1 VAAGG
6 VIVGRD
12 ACVRVRPWPRER
24 AQPALAALMQAW
36 REGHFGRDAPLPLA
50 PRTAWALVQGVAD
63 VAAVY
68 EGSTFAGGR
77 RGEVD
82 EACLARVFPDHAA
95 LCADGRF
102 ATLAQELFAPMAAW
116 IASDVR
122 VEPLVATAAAEPGSD
137 RD

>member
-1 VAAGG
+1 
-6 VIVGRD
+6 
-12 ACVRVRPWPRER
+12 
-24 AQPALAALMQAW
+24 MQAW
-36 REGHFGRDAPLPLA
+36 REGHFGRNAPLPLA

-68 EGSTFAGGR
+68 EGSAFDGGR
-77 RGEVD
+77 RGEVE

-116 IASDVR
+116 IDSDVR
-122 VEPLVATAAAEPGSD
+122 VEPLVAAAAEPESD